1 MLQENKYAE
10 AKNKLLNNV
19 ENFYKGTEKIIEG
32 FKIGVFPFYCDKQY
46 EHQIKCERE
55 IEEIKKEEKR
65 RRREGKKEKQ
75 KKGDRIHLIYMKLLS
90 G

>member
-32 FKIGVFPFYCDKQY
+32 FKIGVFPFYCDKQ
-46 EHQIKCERE
+46 
-55 IEEIKKEEKR
+55 
-65 RRREGKKEKQ
+65 
-75 KKGDRIHLIYMKLLS
+75 
-90 G
+90 